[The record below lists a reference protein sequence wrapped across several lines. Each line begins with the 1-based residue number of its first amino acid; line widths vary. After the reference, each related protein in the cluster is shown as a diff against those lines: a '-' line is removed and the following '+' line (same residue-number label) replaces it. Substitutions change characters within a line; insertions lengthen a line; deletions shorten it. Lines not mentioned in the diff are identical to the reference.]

1 MANIQ
6 WNDIGVTPNIHPIE
20 LPTAASTAKVFTMS
34 SVTVHTPA
42 QVAEPRGARVAVA
55 AVLALREAWAGL
67 RRGLAQRRAYNRRI
81 AEAAELRGI
90 ARAMDRHDPRV
101 AAEMR
106 AAADRHELG

>member
-1 MANIQ
+1 MTT
-6 WNDIGVTPNIHPIE
+6 V
-20 LPTAASTAKVFTMS
+20 S
-34 SVTVHTPA
+34 VHTPA

-55 AVLALREAWAGL
+55 AVLALREAWGSL